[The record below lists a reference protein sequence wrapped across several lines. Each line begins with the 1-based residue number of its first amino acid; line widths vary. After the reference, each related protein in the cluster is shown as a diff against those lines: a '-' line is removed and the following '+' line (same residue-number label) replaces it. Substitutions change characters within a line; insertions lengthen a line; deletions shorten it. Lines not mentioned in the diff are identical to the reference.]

1 MRQYLLI
8 TKAFHRHLGG
18 TYLAQPHAMSP
29 SMPAEN
35 KLLGHVV
42 ILFSINVRE
51 WTIHVLV
58 SIKSH

>member
-18 TYLAQPHAMSP
+18 TYLTQPRAMPP
-29 SMPAEN
+29 SMPTEN

-51 WTIHVLV
+51 WTIQVLV

>member
-29 SMPAEN
+29 SMPTEN
-35 KLLGHVV
+35 ELLGHVV
-42 ILFSINVRE
+42 ILFSINARE
-51 WTIHVLV
+51 
-58 SIKSH
+58 